1 MVRIGIRVRSYDIRV
16 RVVGVRVRIRIEG
29 VRVRELG
36 FRLGFRKG

>member
-1 MVRIGIRVRSYDIRV
+1 MVRIGIRVRSYDVRV

-36 FRLGFRKG
+36 FGLGFRKD